1 VAAMAPTKRLH
12 ESRDAQVKKVIAIVG
27 AAVLAYSLIVYPAEL
42 AEGTR
47 TALGWGADAIEAV
60 ISFMRGVFA

>member
-1 VAAMAPTKRLH
+1 
-12 ESRDAQVKKVIAIVG
+12 VKKVIAIVG